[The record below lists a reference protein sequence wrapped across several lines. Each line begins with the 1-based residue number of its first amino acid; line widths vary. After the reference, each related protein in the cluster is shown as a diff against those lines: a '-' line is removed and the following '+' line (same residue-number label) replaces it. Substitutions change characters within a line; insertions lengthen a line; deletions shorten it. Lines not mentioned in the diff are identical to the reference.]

1 MISLGVISG
10 VGRKGN
16 LSDSVSFKLMTPLS
30 TPIFESEAL
39 QRLRLLRQW
48 KLNLTEFASTLKFV
62 ESGHELCTV
71 LRRCVA

>member
-1 MISLGVISG
+1 
-10 VGRKGN
+10 
-16 LSDSVSFKLMTPLS
+16 MTPLS

-62 ESGHELCTV
+62 ESGLINYAQSWEDV
-71 LRRCVA
+71 